1 MATSSPAV
9 GNRCSFVYRSGALAF
24 QSVAEPRLGAL
35 GLRLLALG
43 YSAQKVCE
51 ELLSTDPGRESR
63 QIGIVDADGR
73 TAAYTGAEN
82 LSWAGH
88 VMGDGFAA
96 MGNVLA
102 GEEVVEAIA
111 EGYQASGAYT
121 FEDRLLRA
129 AEAGRDAG
137 GQEEGQ
143 CSASLLTFAF
153 EPYAFSVNSVNLWS
167 GPISQSQSEA
177 LSA

>member
-1 MATSSPAV
+1 MTQPRGPFITNNPSLAKIPRLTLSLRKRSDFFSSL
-9 GNRCSFVYRSGALAF
+9 LAF

-35 GLRLLALG
+35 GLRLLAFG
-43 YSAQKVCE
+43 YSARKVCE

-73 TAAYTGAEN
+73 TAAYTGTEN

-88 VMGDGFAA
+88 VMSDGFVA

-102 GEEVVEAIA
+102 GEEVAEAIA
-111 EGYQASGAYT
+111 EEYQASGVYA

-129 AEAGRDAG
+129 VEAGRDAG
-137 GQEEGQ
+137 GQEEA
-143 CSASLLTFAF
+143 SAQRLC
-153 EPYAFSVNSVNLWS
+153 
-167 GPISQSQSEA
+167 
-177 LSA
+177 